1 MQLHTGEHIL
11 SGVIHRRFGYENVG
25 FHMGA
30 DFVTIDL
37 SGMLTPEQVQSVEA
51 EANEWI
57 WKNVPVEVTYPDQ
70 DTLKTIPYR
79 SKRS

>member
-1 MQLHTGEHIL
+1 
-11 SGVIHRRFGYENVG
+11 
-25 FHMGA
+25 MGA

-57 WKNVPVEVTYPDQ
+57 WKNVPVEVSVSRT
-70 DTLKTIPYR
+70 R
-79 SKRS
+79 KR